1 MVGPP
6 KSLPGAVLPWA
17 CLPLLPKEAYVYIR
31 FRTEYLYVKILDF
44 EVFMDALNR
53 DISRL

>member
-1 MVGPP
+1 MYIRFRTERQRVF
-6 KSLPGAVLPWA
+6 
-17 CLPLLPKEAYVYIR
+17 YVYIR
-31 FRTEYLYVKILDF
+31 FRTENLYVKILDF